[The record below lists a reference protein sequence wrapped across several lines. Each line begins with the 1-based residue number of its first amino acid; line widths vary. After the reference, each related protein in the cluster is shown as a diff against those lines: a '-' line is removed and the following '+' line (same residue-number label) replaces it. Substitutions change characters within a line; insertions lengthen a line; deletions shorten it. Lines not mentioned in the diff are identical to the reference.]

1 MLLLKGKS
9 LRSQSI
15 GGHSQNES
23 IFLLGEDDVCGRPN
37 LVSSRITEEAVE
49 MELAMFQC
57 CSLTTIHFI
66 EKWSLFNSVYTLKS
80 SLFYYI
86 H

>member
-37 LVSSRITEEAVE
+37 LVSSGITEEAVE
-49 MELAMFQC
+49 MELAMFQK
-57 CSLTTIHFI
+57 FFDKDGW
-66 EKWSLFNSVYTLKS
+66 EMVKS
-80 SLFYYI
+80 ISIKENF
-86 H
+86 